1 MAYLSIPKDTESNQT
16 KEKECKKMFKC
27 QVTGKYSR
35 QGKPGTET
43 TQPIA
48 GEKLNKIVVE
58 TRQVEYKH
66 WDRENEE
73 EWFSYGT
80 EIVRE
85 INATEEGLAVWNSL
99 SPEERAEFVKGLE

>member
-1 MAYLSIPKDTESNQT
+1 
-16 KEKECKKMFKC
+16 MFKC
-27 QVTGKYSR
+27 QVTGKLSR
-35 QGKPGTET
+35 RGDPRTVGFVHIDEKNPDNGS
-43 TQPIA
+43 
-48 GEKLNKIVVE
+48 GSEKLNRIVIE

-85 INATEEGLAVWNSL
+85 INATEEGLAIWNSL